1 MESVEV
7 TRVVTETTESFAF
20 DVEEEAMAEEEAAD
34 IATLDEETDTFEAE
48 AEEAAAEMVEEEATP
63 TPEATAV
70 PGTTN
75 PLQGD
80 AAEDGATAA
89 EPIVQPTATV
99 SPTPTVSTLPRVTPP
114 TSLPDRDM
122 EQAAGSE
129 AANDAVAEVP
139 QTDDDTTSAETTA
152 VLPEEDVQAL
162 ETETLRPFDPLLM
175 LQVGLGALL
184 LLLAGLTFYARR
196 QR

>member
-1 MESVEV
+1 
-7 TRVVTETTESFAF
+7 
-20 DVEEEAMAEEEAAD
+20 
-34 IATLDEETDTFEAE
+34 
-48 AEEAAAEMVEEEATP
+48 
-63 TPEATAV
+63 
-70 PGTTN
+70 
-75 PLQGD
+75 
-80 AAEDGATAA
+80 
-89 EPIVQPTATV
+89 
-99 SPTPTVSTLPRVTPP
+99 
-114 TSLPDRDM
+114 M